1 MRYKDTYKN
10 PKPNANIVNYLIIII
25 LCRTKEA
32 HPDLTAPKIGDLGS
46 GSDYAAF
53 INMAGQIINS
63 LIWI

>member
-1 MRYKDTYKN
+1 MRYKN
-10 PKPNANIVNYLIIII
+10 PKPNAHIVNYVIIII

-53 INMAGQIINS
+53 INMAG
-63 LIWI
+63 